1 MTDTTLD
8 RAQHFLIDEK
18 ALEKEISEAKL
29 SKKDKVIEIGAGT
42 GVLTS
47 KLAENAGKVL
57 AFEID
62 EKFKPE
68 LEALK
73 EKYPNLEVVYGNAL
87 EHDWKGY
94 NKIVSNIP
102 YFLIGD
108 IILKAIKINFQ
119 EIVIIAGEKF
129 RYKTEMNE
137 DKIGIIVNL
146 FYNTEILMKVSPSSF
161 MPEPKTDSWLL
172 RLTLKKKSS
181 EKESIL
187 KRILQKSGKI
197 KNAILY
203 SLVEKGKTKNEA
215 REIIE
220 KMNLTKDILEKPV
233 EKITGNFILR
243 LKDEIEKVIK
253 K

>member
-1 MTDTTLD
+1 MTDTNSD

-18 ALEKEISEAKL
+18 VLEKEISVAKL
-29 SKKDKVIEIGAGT
+29 SKKDNVIEIGAGT
-42 GVLTS
+42 GVLTQ
-47 KLAENAGKVL
+47 KLAESAGKVL

-62 EKFKPE
+62 EKFKE
-68 LEALK
+68 KLEMLR
-73 EKYPNLEVVYGNAL
+73 EKYPNLSIVYGNAL

-108 IILKAIKINFQ
+108 IILKAIKINFE

-129 RYKTEMNE
+129 RYKIEMNE
-137 DKIGIIVNL
+137 DKIGVIVNL
-146 FYNTEILMKVSPSSF
+146 FYDAETVMKINPSAF
-161 MPEPKTDSWLL
+161 MPEPKTDSWLIK
-172 RLTLKKKSS
+172 LTIKKKGS
-181 EKESIL
+181 EQEAIL

-215 REIIE
+215 REIIK

-243 LKDEIEKVIK
+243 LKDEIEKVMQ
-253 K
+253 